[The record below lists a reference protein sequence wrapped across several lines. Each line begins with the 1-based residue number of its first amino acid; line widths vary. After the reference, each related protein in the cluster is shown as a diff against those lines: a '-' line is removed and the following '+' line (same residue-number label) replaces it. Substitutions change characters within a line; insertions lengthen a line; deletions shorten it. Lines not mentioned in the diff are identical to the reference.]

1 MPQDSDGLSEEELKE
16 RGLNYS
22 LTHVDFMIGH
32 EHMNIKGY
40 TRDGQEVDI
49 MIDGRLQV

>member
-1 MPQDSDGLSEEELKE
+1 
-16 RGLNYS
+16 LNHS

>member
-1 MPQDSDGLSEEELKE
+1 MSVWTRWTNRRTQSI
-16 RGLNYS
+16 
-22 LTHVDFMIGH
+22 THVDFMIGH

-40 TRDGQEVDI
+40 TRDGQAVDI

>member
-1 MPQDSDGLSEEELKE
+1 MELKE
-16 RGLNYS
+16 RGLNHS

-40 TRDGQEVDI
+40 TRDGQAVDI

>member
-1 MPQDSDGLSEEELKE
+1 MPSSNWSLLPYMPQE
-16 RGLNYS
+16 RGLNHS